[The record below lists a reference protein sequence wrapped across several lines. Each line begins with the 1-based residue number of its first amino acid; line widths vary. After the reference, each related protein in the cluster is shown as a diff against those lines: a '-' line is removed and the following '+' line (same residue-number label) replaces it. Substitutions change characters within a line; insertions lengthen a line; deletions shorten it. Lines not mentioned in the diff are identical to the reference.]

1 MAVATLNNFFGV
13 FCIGFGLAM
22 VFYGKRI
29 IEWVYRLIVFTVFFG
44 LTFGLAYNVMTMTLG
59 VQIGVACGC
68 ALVAGVLTYF
78 LDWIQKKFGIAL
90 LVGMCGIYG
99 GMFLATVAGQ
109 EKIVK
114 YIIVMVCGVIGF
126 VIGMYTKLTIL
137 CTLTAACGAGMLM
150 YGISLEA
157 GGFSA
162 TTWSLYAYLVGGV
175 VLAITGAVLQRY
187 WFRDDGKKQATD
199 EDNDGVNDNDVFDDD
214 EGRICGCF

>member
-68 ALVAGVLTYF
+68 ALVAGVLTYV

-187 WFRDDGKKQATD
+187 WFRDDGKKQAKD
-199 EDNDGVNDNDVFDDD
+199 EDNDGVNDHDVMDDD